1 MPDINYLNDQ
11 LEAVHSVTAS
21 IQEEL
26 KHLVTS
32 SIDYPLTSA
41 SLANSINEVERIKQ
55 EIASN
60 SK

>member
-1 MPDINYLNDQ
+1 MPNINYLNDQ

-26 KHLVTS
+26 KHSVTS

-41 SLANSINEVERIKQ
+41 SLANSINEVVKIKQ
-55 EIASN
+55 EITN
-60 SK
+60 YPN

>member
-11 LEAVHSVTAS
+11 LEALHSVTAS
-21 IQEEL
+21 LQEEL

-32 SIDYPLTSA
+32 SIEYPFTSA
-41 SLANSINEVERIKQ
+41 SFAIAINEVERTKQ
-55 EIASN
+55 EISNN

>member
-26 KHLVTS
+26 KYLVTS
-32 SIDYPLTSA
+32 SIEYPITSA
-41 SLANSINEVERIKQ
+41 SLVNSINEIARIKQ
-55 EIASN
+55 EITNN

>member
-11 LEAVHSVTAS
+11 LEAVHNVTAS

-26 KHLVTS
+26 RYLITS
-32 SIDYPLTSA
+32 SIEYPITSA
-41 SLANSINEVERIKQ
+41 SLANSINEVARIKQ
-55 EIASN
+55 EITNN

>member
-11 LEAVHSVTAS
+11 LEAVHNVTAS

>member
-1 MPDINYLNDQ
+1 MPDINYLSDQ

-32 SIDYPLTSA
+32 SIDYPLTSS